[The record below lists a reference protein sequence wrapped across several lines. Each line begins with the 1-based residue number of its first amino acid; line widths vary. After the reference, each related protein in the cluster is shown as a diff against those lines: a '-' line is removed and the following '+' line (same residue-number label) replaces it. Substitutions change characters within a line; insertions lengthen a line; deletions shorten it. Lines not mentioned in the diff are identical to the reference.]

1 MEELV
6 RFVAQSLVEEP
17 DKVTV
22 FRKETRRTTILK
34 LRVAP
39 GDTGRVIGKGGRVA
53 NALRTLLRASDRP
66 MAIACLRLFTFL
78 PERPLFSV
86 PRFRSCIALRT
97 FCCAFFPYF
106 AMRPPGVTPL
116 SPSP

>member
-6 RFVAQSLVEEP
+6 RFAAQALVEEP
-17 DKVTV
+17 DKVVV

-53 NALRTLLRASDRP
+53 NAIRAVVNVAARHHDRP
-66 MAIACLRLFTFL
+66 VIL
-78 PERPLFSV
+78 E
-86 PRFRSCIALRT
+86 ID
-97 FCCAFFPYF
+97 
-106 AMRPPGVTPL
+106 
-116 SPSP
+116 

>member
-1 MEELV
+1 MEDLV

-17 DKVTV
+17 DKVNV

-53 NALRTLLRASDRP
+53 NAIRAVVNVAARHHDRP
-66 MAIACLRLFTFL
+66 VIL
-78 PERPLFSV
+78 E
-86 PRFRSCIALRT
+86 ID
-97 FCCAFFPYF
+97 
-106 AMRPPGVTPL
+106 
-116 SPSP
+116 

>member
-39 GDTGRVIGKGGRVA
+39 GDTGRVIGKGCQCCRTSSRPSGH
-53 NALRTLLRASDRP
+53 LRN
-66 MAIACLRLFTFL
+66 
-78 PERPLFSV
+78 
-86 PRFRSCIALRT
+86 
-97 FCCAFFPYF
+97 
-106 AMRPPGVTPL
+106 
-116 SPSP
+116 